1 MLTYLIKDPKKS
13 KPFMY
18 WERLWFFVLI
28 TDFTLIPYTITTGIE
43 DVLTVTKQV
52 EVLIDILWICHI
64 IITLTTA
71 FYRDSEI
78 VTDLKEIVPR
88 YMKEYFFIDLITT
101 FPTLGTWY
109 FIPDLYYLKLLRLL
123 NVPKSMQIVKT

>member
-1 MLTYLIKDPKKS
+1 
-13 KPFMY
+13 MY

-28 TDFTLIPYTITTGIE
+28 AEFTLIPYTITTGIE

-78 VTDLKEIVPR
+78 VTDLKEIVLR

-101 FPTLGTWY
+101 FPTLATFY

-123 NVPKSMQIVKT
+123 NVPKSMQIVKN